1 MSLRHIRRE
10 KKKRRAESS
19 ARRVFFCGVLAF
31 FAGKSFEPDRKRI
44 KCKMKNLWKYVDLLD
59 GGGNMIYF
67 ARL

>member
-31 FAGKSFEPDRKRI
+31 FAGSLTFFAGKSFEPDRKRI

-59 GGGNMIYF
+59 GGG
-67 ARL
+67 